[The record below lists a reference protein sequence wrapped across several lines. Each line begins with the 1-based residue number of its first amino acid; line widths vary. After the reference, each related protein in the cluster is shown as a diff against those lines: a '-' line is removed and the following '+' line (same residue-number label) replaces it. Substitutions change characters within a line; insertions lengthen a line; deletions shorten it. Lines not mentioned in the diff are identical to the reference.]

1 MTTGQS
7 TECEPQQVL
16 RRRIG
21 TTDYMVT
28 VRFGNTSETLEQK
41 LLRLMEREVQMFES
55 KGRFQTIDEKRR
67 QSAER
72 GVYDN

>member
-1 MTTGQS
+1 MTTKTAVTDGAAMTTGQL

-28 VRFGNTSETLEQK
+28 VRFGSNTKEPLEHK
-41 LLRLMEREVQMFES
+41 LLRLMESEVRND
-55 KGRFQTIDEKRR
+55 K
-67 QSAER
+67 
-72 GVYDN
+72 